1 MIPHF
6 FKSVERWKN
15 FELKKFSPL
24 YTWWP
29 VSLSDYV
36 TSNKFPV
43 SRSFILRNEHELV
56 RYHRYYYIY
65 LWFFEKYFRKSK
77 YCIFI
82 LIPLNPCNSLYI
94 YPFLKLLLFLEEQQ
108 VRSSTS
114 EISPLDSAIILIF
127 SSTWFFPL
135 SRPIEA
141 RIVAPGVGT
150 VLSNVSF
157 ASFASFVEDYQ
168 RRGGSISLRVAGWA
182 TPHPWQARAK
192 QMSHC
197 HAKGS
202 PLTCNVSL
210 GNVTRSFVR
219 NYFFFLERGARGRI
233 TYEDPPCHSNIDL
246 FLFLQLI
253 NSKFN
258 CRIYHGANNLHLI

>member
-1 MIPHF
+1 MEKLRVEKILPFVHLMTSF
-6 FKSVERWKN
+6 LIRLRNFKQ
-15 FELKKFSPL
+15 
-24 YTWWP
+24 
-29 VSLSDYV
+29 
-36 TSNKFPV
+36 V
-43 SRSFILRNEHELV
+43 SRFQILHSEKRA
-56 RYHRYYYIY
+56 RARSYHIIIYI
-65 LWFFEKYFRKSK
+65 FEFLKNISVNLNK
-77 YCIFI
+77 FI